1 MKENYFKAQ
10 KAVMKQ
16 KAVAIEEATRDQA
29 GSYLWK
35 KKRMKRI
42 TASKVG
48 SITKIKKTTKRS
60 NRVKEILYHTFHGNE
75 ATRYGIL
82 MEDVARMDYITY
94 QREKKSSTMSVTNC
108 GLFVSI
114 DNPWLASSTDGLI
127 QDPTEPTVGLLE
139 LENPHSKWNMT
150 LSEACN

>member
-1 MKENYFKAQ
+1 
-10 KAVMKQ
+10 
-16 KAVAIEEATRDQA
+16 
-29 GSYLWK
+29 
-35 KKRMKRI
+35 MKRT

-48 SITKIKKTTKRS
+48 SIAKTKKTTKRS
-60 NRVKEILYHTFHGNE
+60 NRVKEMLCHTIHGNE

-94 QREKKSSTMSVTNC
+94 QREEKSLTMSVTNC

-114 DNPWLASSTDGLI
+114 DNPWLAASTDGLV

-139 LENPHSKWNMT
+139 LKKTHIVNGT
-150 LSEACN
+150 